1 MARDWHRLRL
11 GIIATDVVG
20 ILIAYGISA
29 ELRFGIP
36 ALLRNSTML
45 TACLVLGSGG
55 FLVTLAL
62 AWQQGAYRRQALMGG
77 HRVYPLLVTASVYGT
92 VSMIVLSHFVG
103 DPLPASRGWLVGCW
117 SGSILALILSRL
129 MWRRVAFQ
137 WRKGGAL
144 VRRILIAGAN
154 QQGIAVAQQ
163 LHDPMRHGTVV
174 VGFLDDY
181 QRPGTE
187 VLPGLAIVGHP
198 SSAGEKA
205 RELGADEIVIIL
217 GGLAWESQRQLAE
230 LVTRP
235 DSPVEG
241 RISATF
247 YDLLTTSAELSHVA
261 YVPMLSMNRNRLSG
275 FNAFCKRSLDQLV
288 AGAMLLALTPLF
300 LYWRTKAWA
309 RRSPIFGYQ
318 NVLGTCGQPFRLA
331 GLHPGLTGSPVLARL
346 PALWNVF
353 CQDLSLVGPR
363 PIRMEELPA
372 HEQWRANLIALRPG
386 LTGLW
391 RLRNADDG
399 VEERVALDLY
409 YVRNC
414 TFTLDLQ
421 ILFQTSRELIRRS
434 MGRRSLLARWKANEG
449 MREVVLEGASQ
460 IPNAAR
466 WEEDFDGVPAE
477 AAGEGRGL

>member
-1 MARDWHRLRL
+1 MDRDWRRLRV

-20 ILIAYGISA
+20 ILTAYVVSA
-29 ELRFGIP
+29 ALRFSIP
-36 ALLRNSTML
+36 ALLRNPTML
-45 TACLVLGSGG
+45 TACIVLGSGG
-55 FLVTLAL
+55 FLVTLAIAL
-62 AWQQGAYRRQALMGG
+62 QQGAYRRQALMGG

-129 MWRRVAFQ
+129 MWRRVAFR

-198 SSAGEKA
+198 NAAHAKA
-205 RELGADEIVIIL
+205 TELRADEVVIIL

-261 YVPMLSMNRNRLSG
+261 YVPMLSMNRNRLSR
-275 FNAFCKRSLDQLV
+275 FNAMCKRMLDQS
-288 AGAMLLALTPLF
+288 AAAAMLLALTPLF
-300 LYWRTKAWA
+300 LYWRIKAWA
-309 RRSPIFGYQ
+309 GRSPMFEHQ
-318 NVLGTCGQPFRLA
+318 HVLGTCGRSFPLA
-331 GLHPGLTGSPVLARL
+331 GLRPGLTESPVLARL
-346 PALWNVF
+346 PALWNVLS
-353 CQDLSLVGPR
+353 QDLSLVGPR

-391 RLRNADDG
+391 RLRKANDG

-449 MREVVLEGASQ
+449 MEAVVLGGESR

-466 WEEDFDGVPAE
+466 WEEDFEGVPAE
-477 AAGEGRGL
+477 AAGEGRR

>member
-1 MARDWHRLRL
+1 MDRDWRRLRL
-11 GIIATDVVG
+11 GIIATDVAG
-20 ILIAYGISA
+20 ILTAYVVSA
-29 ELRFGIP
+29 ALRFSVP
-36 ALLRNSTML
+36 ALLRNPTML
-45 TACLVLGSGG
+45 TACIVLGSGG
-55 FLVTLAL
+55 FLVTLAI

-117 SGSILALILSRL
+117 SGSILGLVLSRL
-129 MWRRVAFQ
+129 IWRRVAFQ
-137 WRKGGAL
+137 WRRGGAL
-144 VRRILIAGAN
+144 IRRILVAGAN

-198 SSAGEKA
+198 ISARDKA
-205 RELGADEIVIIL
+205 RELRADEIVIIL

-275 FNAFCKRSLDQLV
+275 FNAMCKRMLDQSV
-288 AGAMLLALTPLF
+288 AGAMLLALTPLLF
-300 LYWRTKAWA
+300 YWRLKAWA
-309 RRSPIFGYQ
+309 RRSPMFAHQ
-318 NVLGTCGQPFRLA
+318 HVLGTCGRPFPLA
-331 GLHPGLTGSPVLARL
+331 GLRPGLTGSPVLARL
-346 PALWNVF
+346 PALWNVL

-421 ILFQTSRELIRRS
+421 ILFQTGRELIRRS

-449 MREVVLEGASQ
+449 LRAVVLEGASQ

-466 WEEDFDGVPAE
+466 WDDAFDGVQAE
-477 AAGEGRGL
+477 AAGEGRH

>member
-1 MARDWHRLRL
+1 MDRDWRRLRL
-11 GIIATDVVG
+11 GIIATDTIV
-20 ILIAYGISA
+20 ILIAYAVAGA
-29 ELRFGIP
+29 VRFGAVELMRNAEI
-36 ALLRNSTML
+36 LR
-45 TACLVLGSGG
+45 ACVQLGLGG
-55 FLVTLAL
+55 FLVTLTL
-62 AWQQGAYRRQALMGG
+62 AWQQGTYRRAALTGG
-77 HRVYPLLVTASVYGT
+77 HRVYPLLATAATYGF
-92 VSMIVLSHFVG
+92 VSMTVVGHFTEA
-103 DPLPASRGWLVGCW
+103 PASRGWLVGCW
-117 SGSILALILSRL
+117 SGSILALFVSRL
-129 MWRRVAFQ
+129 IWRSVAFHWRRH
-137 WRKGGAL
+137 GAL

-163 LHDPMRHGTVV
+163 LHDPLRHGTVV

-198 SSAGEKA
+198 SSAASMA
-205 RELGADEIVIIL
+205 RELRADEVVIIL

-261 YVPMLSMNRNRLSG
+261 YVPMLSLNRNRLSR
-275 FNAFCKRSLDQLV
+275 FNAATKRFLDQAI
-288 AGAMLLALTPLF
+288 AGSLLLLLTPLF
-300 LYWRTKAWA
+300 AYWRLKASLLGSRMIEFQTA
-309 RRSPIFGYQ
+309 
-318 NVLGTCGQPFRLA
+318 LGTCGRPFRLA
-331 GLHPGLTGSPVLARL
+331 GLREGLTGSPVLARL

-363 PIRMEELPA
+363 PLRMEELQA
-372 HEQWRANLIALRPG
+372 HERWRANLFAVRSG

-391 RLRNADDG
+391 RLRDGAIG

-414 TFTLDLQ
+414 TLALDLQ
-421 ILFQTSRELIRRS
+421 ILLQTGRELFRRS
-434 MGRRSLLARWKANEG
+434 MGRRSLLARWKVNEG
-449 MREVVLEGASQ
+449 AKVVVLGGVSRFPDATD
-460 IPNAAR
+460 
-466 WEEDFDGVPAE
+466 WERVLDAVPAE
-477 AAGEGRGL
+477 AAGEGTR

>member
-1 MARDWHRLRL
+1 MDRDWRRLRL
-11 GIIATDVVG
+11 GIIAADVVG
-20 ILIAYGISA
+20 ILFAYSVSA
-29 ELRFGIP
+29 GLRFGMP
-36 ALLRNSTML
+36 ALLQNPTML
-45 TACLVLGSGG
+45 TACVVLGSGG

-62 AWQQGAYRRQALMGG
+62 AWQQGTYRRQALMGG
-77 HRVYPLLVTASVYGT
+77 HRVYPLLMTAATYGT

-117 SGSILALILSRL
+117 SGSIVAMTLSRL
-129 MWRRVAFQ
+129 VWRQVAFQ

-144 VRRILIAGAN
+144 IRRILIAGAN
-154 QQGIAVAQQ
+154 QQGVAVAQQ

-198 SSAGEKA
+198 SSTRDKA
-205 RELGADEIVIIL
+205 RELMADEVVINL

-247 YDLLTTSAELSHVA
+247 YDLLTTSAELNHVA
-261 YVPMLSMNRNRLSG
+261 YVPMLSLNRNRLSG
-275 FNAFCKRSLDQLV
+275 FNAMCKRLLDRSV
-288 AGAMLLALTPLF
+288 AGAMLLTLTPLF
-300 LYWRTKAWA
+300 LYWRAKAWA
-309 RRSPIFGYQ
+309 RRSRLFAHQ
-318 NVLGTCGQPFRLA
+318 NVLGTCGRSFRLA
-331 GLHPGLTGSPVLARL
+331 GLHPGLVGSPVLARL

-391 RLRNADDG
+391 RLRGADHG

-414 TFTLDLQ
+414 TFTLDVQ
-421 ILFQTSRELIRRS
+421 ILFQTGRELIRRS
-434 MGRRSLLARWKANEG
+434 MGRRSLLARWKANES
-449 MREVVLEGASQ
+449 MRAVVLEGASQ
-460 IPNAAR
+460 IPKAAR
-466 WEEDFDGVPAE
+466 WEDVFEGVPAE
-477 AAGEGRGL
+477 AAGEGRR

>member
-1 MARDWHRLRL
+1 MDRDWRRLRL
-11 GIIATDVVG
+11 GIVATDALA
-20 ILIAYGISA
+20 ITIAYA
-29 ELRFGIP
+29 AAAAVRFGMP
-36 ALLRNSTML
+36 DLLRNSGML
-45 TACLVLGSGG
+45 TACLVLGFGG
-55 FLVTLAL
+55 LLVTLAL
-62 AWQQGAYRRQALMGG
+62 AWQQGTYRRIALTGG
-77 HRVYPLLVTASVYGT
+77 HRVYPLLVTAATYGT
-92 VSMIVLSHFVG
+92 VAMTVLSHFAG
-103 DPLPASRGWLVGCW
+103 SPLPASRGWLVGCW
-117 SGSILALILSRL
+117 SGSILALFISRL
-129 MWRRVAFQ
+129 IWRRVAFQ

-163 LHDPMRHGTVV
+163 LHAPLRHGTLV

-187 VLPGLAIVGHP
+187 VLPGLAVVGHP
-198 SSAGEKA
+198 GSARAKA
-205 RELGADEIVIIL
+205 CELKADEVVIIL
-217 GGLAWESQRQLAE
+217 GGLTWESQRQLAE

-261 YVPMLSMNRNRLSG
+261 YVPMLSLNRNRLSG
-275 FNAFCKRSLDQLV
+275 FNAATKRFLDQSIS
-288 AGAMLLALTPLF
+288 GAMLLVLAPVF
-300 LYWRTKAWA
+300 AYWRMRAWTLRA
-309 RRSPIFGYQ
+309 PMIESQ
-318 NVLGTCGQPFRLA
+318 TVLGTCGRPFRLA
-331 GLHPGLTGSPVLARL
+331 GLNAALTSSPVLARL

-372 HEQWRANLIALRPG
+372 HERWRANLIAVRSG

-391 RLRNADDG
+391 RLRDPEDS

-421 ILFQTSRELIRRS
+421 ILVQTGRELVRRS
-434 MGRRSLLARWKANEG
+434 MGRRSLLARWKANDG
-449 MREVVLEGASQ
+449 AKGVVLEGVSQ
-460 IPNAAR
+460 IPEATS
-466 WEEDFDGVPAE
+466 WEDVFEGVPAE
-477 AAGEGRGL
+477 ATGEGPR